1 MGSLERKIRQM
12 NCYETEER
20 ELERY
25 LRERFSV
32 PEYPE
37 IPQDTFVVPKSKRR
51 GCRRDFL
58 DVDGNPVVP
67 KMVVHGGTESG
78 PGRHFLLY
86 PREKVAKIV
95 LKSGRRNVKVL
106 VRLGLQARF
115 EVNEYVPESRVSSN
129 RADDGRRSL
138 GMAKSIR
145 HPGFCGK
152 GSEYRE

>member
-1 MGSLERKIRQM
+1 MGSLEQNIRLVRR
-12 NCYETEER
+12 YETEES

-32 PEYPE
+32 PENLG

-67 KMVVHGGTESG
+67 EMVGHGGRESR

-129 RADDGRRSL
+129 RADDGHRSL

-145 HPGFCGK
+145 HPGFCGE
-152 GSEYRE
+152 GFEYRE